1 MDLDKMLR
9 VDRCRDMDKL
19 IITFEPDPDYIPD
32 AGIRY
37 RMRCNA
43 EFYYVGKIP
52 HNAYWRGRLLQR
64 SVVLKRIYSPRAV
77 GKPLSE
83 VRALYRVPSSSM
95 SILLHRFWLVIDR
108 RTAPRM
114 PKRQNAAILCLLFIL
129 RGTL

>member
-52 HNAYWRGRLLQR
+52 HNAYWRGRL
-64 SVVLKRIYSPRAV
+64 RIYSPRAV

-95 SILLHRFWLVIDR
+95 SILLHRFRLVIDR